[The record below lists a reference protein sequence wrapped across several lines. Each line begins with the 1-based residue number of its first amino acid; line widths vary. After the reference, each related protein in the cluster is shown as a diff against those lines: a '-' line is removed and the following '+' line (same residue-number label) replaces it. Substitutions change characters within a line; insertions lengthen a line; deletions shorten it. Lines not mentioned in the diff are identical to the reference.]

1 MDRRQNRVDTRW
13 ARDGEH
19 TMTKEYPDRWFDLKP
34 GAGSGAG
41 RQRLP
46 PAAKLNADGQLVL
59 NHAAS
64 ELLGNPDRV
73 LVSVNPSQQAI
84 RLRPTTPSD
93 TGGFA
98 LSGGGNAQ
106 CRVSLR
112 EAAKKWPHML
122 GDYQAR
128 KVASG
133 VQLIREE
140 D

>member
-1 MDRRQNRVDTRW
+1 M
-13 ARDGEH
+13 
-19 TMTKEYPDRWFDLKP
+19 KEYPDHWFDIKP

-46 PAAKLNADGQLVL
+46 PAAKLGTDGNLVL

-64 ELLGNPDRV
+64 EMLGNPERV
-73 LVSVNPSQQAI
+73 LVSVNPGQQAI

-106 CRVSLR
+106 CRISLR
-112 EAAKKWPHML
+112 EVVKKWPVLL
-122 GDYQAR
+122 GEYQVR
-128 KVASG
+128 KSANG
-133 VQLIREE
+133 VQLARAIEE
-140 D
+140 

>member
-1 MDRRQNRVDTRW
+1 M
-13 ARDGEH
+13 
-19 TMTKEYPDRWFDLKP
+19 KEYPDHWFDLKP
-34 GAGSGAG
+34 GATSGPG

-46 PAAKLNADGQLVL
+46 PAAKFGADGILVL

-64 ELLGNPDRV
+64 EMLGEPSRV
-73 LVSVNPSQQAI
+73 LVSVNPGQPAI

-98 LSGGGNAQ
+98 LSGGGNSQ
-106 CRVSLR
+106 CRISLR
-112 EAAKKWPHML
+112 EAAKKWPILL
-122 GDYQAR
+122 GDYQVR
-128 KVASG
+128 KSANG